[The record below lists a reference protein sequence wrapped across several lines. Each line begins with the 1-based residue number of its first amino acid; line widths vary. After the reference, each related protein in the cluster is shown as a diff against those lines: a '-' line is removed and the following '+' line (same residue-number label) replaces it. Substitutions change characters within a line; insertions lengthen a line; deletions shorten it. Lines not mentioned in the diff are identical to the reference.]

1 MRLGEQVGKSPSVQ
15 QVPLNETGVFGCHGK
30 QDAWTQHL
38 PCPCVILSRS
48 LSSSE
53 SLGSSFAK

>member
-53 SLGSSFAK
+53 S